1 MKNSREILTS
11 VLKTTQMG
19 QIGIRS
25 VLDTSMR
32 PGLRKALESQ
42 LREYDSIE
50 TEAHSIATQ
59 RGWDMA
65 ELDPSVRVWS
75 NLMTRMKLGGRN
87 TDSKIAD
94 MMIQGNTKGMIKG
107 LKTLHQFG
115 QQDEQINTLSQKL
128 LDCETANI
136 RQMQGY
142 L

>member
-1 MKNSREILTS
+1 MKNSKEILSS
-11 VLKTTQMG
+11 VIKTAQMG
-19 QIGIRS
+19 QTGIRS

-32 PGLRKALESQ
+32 PSLRKALESQ

-50 TEAHSIATQ
+50 TEAHTIASQ
-59 RGWDMA
+59 RGWELK
-65 ELDPSVRVWS
+65 ELDSGARMMTDM
-75 NLMTRMKLGGRN
+75 MTRMKLHGRN

-94 MMIQGNTKGMIKG
+94 MMIQGNTRGMVKG
-107 LKTLHQFG
+107 LKNLHQFPSSDS
-115 QQDEQINTLSQKL
+115 QVQMVSQKL

>member
-59 RGWDMA
+59 RGWDMD

-94 MMIQGNTKGMIKG
+94 MMIQGNTRG
-107 LKTLHQFG
+107 LVKCLRGQHHCEGKDNRVDTL
-115 QQDEQINTLSQKL
+115 TQKL
-128 LDCETANI
+128 IDTQTNNI
-136 RQMQGY
+136 RQMRPF